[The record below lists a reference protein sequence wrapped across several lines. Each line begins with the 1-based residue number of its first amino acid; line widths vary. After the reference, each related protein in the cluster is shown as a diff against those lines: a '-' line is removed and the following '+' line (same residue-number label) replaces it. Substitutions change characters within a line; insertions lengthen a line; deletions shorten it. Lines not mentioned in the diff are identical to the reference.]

1 MADTPDRDLSE
12 HLLDFEEPLY
22 ELEEKLDE
30 MRVLNREDDSVE
42 LDAEID
48 ALDERVEKLR
58 GSIYRDLTRWQRV
71 QIARHPLRP
80 YTLDY
85 VEALTD
91 GFTELHGD
99 RAYGDD
105 RAIVGGLAT
114 FRGGRYPGGRDRTV
128 VVIGHQKGR
137 DTKERTFRRFGMPN
151 PEGYRKALR
160 LMKLAERFDKPVL
173 TLLDTP
179 GAYPGLEAEERG
191 QAEAIANNLFEMAQL
206 KVPVVS
212 VVVGEGAS
220 GGAIGIGLGDRLLM
234 LENAWYSVIAP
245 ESCSSILWR
254 SWEYKEEA
262 ARALKLTAP
271 DLVEVDVVDEIVP
284 EPVGGAHRRPEAAYE
299 ATGAAVAEALGALDG
314 LSGAELVAQ
323 RLDKYDGM
331 GVFEDASAA
340 RRNGAAAETVAE
352 MSETGEG

>member
-1 MADTPDRDLSE
+1 MAYTPDRDLSE
-12 HLLDFEEPLY
+12 HLLDFEKPLY

-30 MRVLNREDDSVE
+30 MRALNREDEGVE
-42 LDAEID
+42 LNAEID
-48 ALDERVEKLR
+48 ALEERVETLR
-58 GSIYRDLTRWQRV
+58 ASIYRDLTRWQRV

-85 VEALTD
+85 IEALTE

-99 RAYGDD
+99 RTHGDD

-114 FRGGRYPGGRDRTV
+114 FAGGRYGGRDQTV
-128 VVIGHQKGR
+128 MVIGHQKGR
-137 DTKERTFRRFGMPN
+137 DTKERKFRRFGMPN

-160 LMKLAERFDKPVL
+160 LMKMAEKFGKPVL

-179 GAYPGLEAEERG
+179 GAYPGLEAEQRG
-191 QAEAIANNLFEMAQL
+191 QAEAIARNLFEMARL
-206 KVPVVS
+206 EVPVVS

-254 SWEYKEEA
+254 SWDYKEEA

-271 DLVEVDVVDEIVP
+271 DLIDAGVIDEIVP
-284 EPVGGAHRRPEAAYE
+284 EPVGGAHRRPEAAFE
-299 ATGAAVAEALGALDG
+299 ATGTAVTQALAALGDATP
-314 LSGAELVAQ
+314 SELVAQ

-331 GVFEDASAA
+331 GVFEDPTPPRNNGTAA
-340 RRNGAAAETVAE
+340 DTVAE
-352 MSETGEG
+352 MENLSG